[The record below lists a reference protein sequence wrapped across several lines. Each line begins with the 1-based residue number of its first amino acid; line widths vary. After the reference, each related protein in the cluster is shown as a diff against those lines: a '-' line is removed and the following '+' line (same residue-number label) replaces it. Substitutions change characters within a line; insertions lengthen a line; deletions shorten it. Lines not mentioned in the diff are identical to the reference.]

1 MSRILVTGGAGYIGS
16 HMCWE
21 LVGRGHE
28 VLVIDDLSTG
38 HEQALPPGTTLL
50 RGQVG
55 APEIAAALAHEHAR
69 SPLAGAMHFAAKAR
83 VDESVRFPDLYFEH
97 NTQQTLRL
105 AQQLRELKVPWF
117 MLSST
122 AAVYG
127 NTSGELIREDHPV
140 APASPYGE
148 SKLRAELGLRD
159 WAASGGERV
168 AILRYFNVAGADPEM
183 RTGQSTPQATHLI
196 KLAAQTVVAF
206 ERGQASGASS
216 SVSPTMQIHG
226 TDYPTH
232 DGTCL
237 RDYVHV
243 SDIAGAHLA
252 VMESLMNSTTSS
264 RDARVFNVGYGQ
276 PYSVRE
282 VLACMQDVSG
292 VKFPIVEGPRREGD
306 VVRVACDSRRLQAE
320 TGWAPRFADLKLIC
334 QTALAWE
341 RRLAARTL

>member
-1 MSRILVTGGAGYIGS
+1 
-16 HMCWE
+16 MCWE

-38 HEQALPPGTTLL
+38 HESSLPPGAILL

-55 APEIAAALAHEHAR
+55 SAEIAAMLAREHAR

-83 VDESVRFPDLYFEH
+83 VDESVRLPDLYFAH
-97 NTQQTLRL
+97 NTQQTLAL
-105 AQQLRELKVPWF
+105 AGTLRDLDVPWF
-117 MLSST
+117 ILSST

-127 NTSGELIREDHPV
+127 NTSGDLIGEDHAV

-148 SKLRAELGLRD
+148 SKLRAEQGLRELF
-159 WAASGGERV
+159 AKRGGSL

-183 RTGQSTPQATHLI
+183 RTGQSTPEASHLI
-196 KLAAQTVVAF
+196 KLAAQTVVKM
-206 ERGQASGASS
+206 ERAQEREPKAGATASASQ
-216 SVSPTMQIHG
+216 MIIHG
-226 TDYPTH
+226 TDYPTP

-243 SDIAGAHLA
+243 MDIAGAHLA
-252 VMESLMNSTTSS
+252 VMETLAKP
-264 RDARVFNVGYGQ
+264 REPRVYNVGYGK

-282 VLACMQDVSG
+282 VLACMREVSG
-292 VKFPIVEGPRREGD
+292 VNFPIVEGPRRAGD

-320 TGWAPRFADLKLIC
+320 TAWTPRFANLEVIC
-334 QTALAWE
+334 KTALAWE
-341 RRLAARTL
+341 RRLAASTP